1 MRRNE
6 TGRRELAHG
15 ENLGLYRAGRWL
27 VRHVDLSVRAGEIL
41 TLIGPNGS
49 GKSTT
54 VKMILGLLTPDE
66 GRVVRAP
73 GLRIGYVP
81 QSLEIDPTLPLTV
94 ARLMTLTARHSRE
107 DVEEALRQAG
117 ALRLIDANIHKL
129 SGGEFQRVLLARA
142 LICRPELLVLDEPVQ
157 GVDYVGEIDLYEM
170 IGNLRQK
177 LGCGVLLISHDL
189 HIVMAASDRVIC
201 LNGHV
206 CCQGAPQ
213 KVADD
218 PEYRRLFGD
227 RAAQTLA
234 VYHHHHDHHHCVD
247 GSIVRDGAPCGCG
260 ESGDDDGKEKGESDG
275 DA

>member
-1 MRRNE
+1 M
-6 TGRRELAHG
+6 
-15 ENLGLYRAGRWL
+15 
-27 VRHVDLSVRAGEIL
+27 RHVDLSVRAGEIL

-107 DVEEALRQAG
+107 DVEEALRQVG

-247 GSIVRDGAPCGCG
+247 GSIVRDGDPCGCG
-260 ESGDDDGKEKGESDG
+260 ESGDKEGKGKGESDG